1 MENAENKGS
10 AFVYTYSAQKNKEIE
25 MIRNKYLPKQ
35 ESKYEKLV
43 CLDKQT
49 EMKGQ
54 AFSIALGVIGSL
66 LLGIGMCCTMV
77 WNFGIGMMIVGII
90 VGVCGMATMGSAYP
104 VYKKLT
110 EKERGKIA
118 EEIIALSNELL

>member
-10 AFVYTYSAQKNKEIE
+10 AFVYTYSAQKNKEI
-25 MIRNKYLPKQ
+25 
-35 ESKYEKLV
+35 
-43 CLDKQT
+43 

-90 VGVCGMATMGSAYP
+90 VGVCGMATMGLAYQ